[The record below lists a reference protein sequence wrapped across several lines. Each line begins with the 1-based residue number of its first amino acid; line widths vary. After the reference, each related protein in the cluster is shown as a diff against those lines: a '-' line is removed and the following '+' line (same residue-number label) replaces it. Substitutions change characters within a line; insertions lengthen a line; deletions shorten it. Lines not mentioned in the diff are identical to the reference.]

1 MKQRALL
8 IRFLMVWPVIAS
20 AAESAREIPRTW
32 DDAEMAK
39 HEIPRADPAGSP
51 KYVSS
56 DYYYKIPVRPIYKGG
71 LRARSRAA
79 RLHGLAEGAGTGDR
93 LG

>member
-8 IRFLMVWPVIAS
+8 IRFLMVWPVIAP

-32 DDAEMAK
+32 DDFEMAK

-56 DYYYKIPVRPIYKGG
+56 DYYYKIPVRPIY
-71 LRARSRAA
+71 
-79 RLHGLAEGAGTGDR
+79 
-93 LG
+93 